1 MFAFYPLFT
10 RKRYQKKDTTM
21 KTIQVRVLFDRKGQA
36 TAKKAALI
44 QLEVRYNKER
54 RFIGTGVKVF
64 KGQFKNGRVLG
75 RIDADTLNDKINTL
89 YKQVHD
95 IYNESV
101 KKHIPFT
108 LSMLDDGKVEQSKTP
123 FIDFCKKRTKEK
135 RCSDSTFR
143 QNQLFC
149 NILEMFGGINTFN
162 DVTLTKIHFF
172 DDWLKKH
179 NGVKTKR
186 PLTDNSIKAYHSRMR
201 AFISEAVSFGLI
213 EQNPYSRF
221 RTGRCQTAPRMYL
234 TMEEIEMLRS
244 WEPPTESRRI
254 ARDLFLVQCYT
265 GLSYSDLMTTDFTV
279 TEEHDGTI
287 ILPRTTRVKTGTQF
301 YIMLLPPVIEI
312 LERYN
317 YTLRKYSLVA
327 YSYQLKLMEQETN
340 IGKHITSHVGR
351 HTFATTIGLGSGI
364 PIEVVSKMLGH
375 TNIQTTQI
383 YANILP
389 KQVLDGFKKIK
400 EHVS

>member
-1 MFAFYPLFT
+1 
-10 RKRYQKKDTTM
+10 M

-44 QLEVRYNKER
+44 QLEVRYNKDR

-75 RIDADTLNDKINTL
+75 RIDADTLNDKINAL
-89 YKQVHD
+89 YKHVHD
-95 IYNESV
+95 IYNEAI
-101 KKHIPFT
+101 KKRIPFT

-135 RCSDSTFR
+135 RCSNATFR
-143 QNQLFC
+143 QNTLFC
-149 NILEMFGGINTFN
+149 NILEMFGGIKAFS

-179 NGVKTKR
+179 QGVRTGR

-221 RTGRCQTAPRMYL
+221 KTGRCQTMPRMYL
-234 TMEEIEMLRS
+234 TMEEIDMLRA
-244 WEPPTESRRI
+244 WQPPTESRRI

-279 TEEHDGTI
+279 TEEHEGTI

-301 YIMLLPPVIEI
+301 YIMLLPPVVDI

-317 YTLRKYSLVA
+317 YTLPKYSLVA
-327 YSYQLKLMEQETN
+327 YSYQLKLMEKETN

-351 HTFATTIGLGSGI
+351 HTFATTIALGSGI

-383 YANILP
+383 YAKILP
-389 KQVLDGFKKIK
+389 KQVMEGFKQIK
-400 EHVS
+400 KVVS

>member
-1 MFAFYPLFT
+1 
-10 RKRYQKKDTTM
+10 M

-135 RCSDSTFR
+135 RCSDATFR

-149 NILEMFGGINTFN
+149 GILEMFGGIKTFK

-179 NGVKTKR
+179 KGVKTGR

-221 RTGRCQTAPRMYL
+221 KTGRCQTAPRMYL
-234 TMEEIEMLRS
+234 TMEEIDMLRA
-244 WEPPTESRRI
+244 WEPPTESRRM

-265 GLSYSDLMTTDFTV
+265 GLSYSDLMATDFSV
-279 TEEHDGTI
+279 TEEHEGTI

-351 HTFATTIGLGSGI
+351 HTFATTIALGSGI

-375 TNIQTTQI
+375 TNIQTTQT
-383 YANILP
+383 YAKILP
-389 KQVLDGFKKIK
+389 KQVMEGFKQIK
-400 EHVS
+400 KVVS

>member
-1 MFAFYPLFT
+1 
-10 RKRYQKKDTTM
+10 M

-95 IYNESV
+95 IYNEAI

-108 LSMLDDGKVEQSKTP
+108 LSMLDDGNVEQSKTP

-135 RCSDSTFR
+135 RCSDATLR

-149 NILEMFGGINTFN
+149 NILEMFGGIKTFN

-179 NGVKTKR
+179 KGVKTGR

-234 TMEEIEMLRS
+234 TMEEIEMIRS
-244 WEPPTESRRI
+244 WEPPTESRRM

-265 GLSYSDLMTTDFTV
+265 GLSYSDLMATDFTV
-279 TEEHDGTI
+279 TEEHEGTI

-351 HTFATTIGLGSGI
+351 HTFATTIALGSGI

-375 TNIQTTQI
+375 TNIQTTQR
-383 YANILP
+383 YAKILP
-389 KQVLDGFKKIK
+389 KQVMEGFKQIK
-400 EHVS
+400 KVVS

>member
-1 MFAFYPLFT
+1 
-10 RKRYQKKDTTM
+10 M

-101 KKHIPFT
+101 KKRIPFT

-135 RCSDSTFR
+135 RCSDATFR

-149 NILEMFGGINTFN
+149 GILEMFGGIKTFN

-179 NGVKTKR
+179 NGVKTGR

-221 RTGRCQTAPRMYL
+221 KTGRCQTMPRMYL
-234 TMEEIEMLRS
+234 TMEEIDMLRA
-244 WEPPTESRRI
+244 WEPPTESRRM
-254 ARDLFLVQCYT
+254 ARDLFLIQCYT
-265 GLSYSDLMTTDFTV
+265 GLSYSDLMATDFTV
-279 TEEHDGTI
+279 TEEHEGTI

-301 YIMLLPPVIEI
+301 YIMLLPPVVDI

-317 YTLRKYSLVA
+317 YTLPRYSLVA
-327 YSYQLKLMEQETN
+327 YSYQLKLMEKETN

-351 HTFATTIGLGSGI
+351 HTFATTIALGSGI

-383 YANILP
+383 YAKILP
-389 KQVLDGFKKIK
+389 KQVMEGFKQIK
-400 EHVS
+400 KVVS